1 VADGRVVTLGTN
13 STLTCYDA
21 ASGKVVW
28 RKDDFKSNVPRF
40 HTSSSPIVV
49 DNLCIVQLGGES
61 NGAIVAYELASGNE
75 KWKWADDGTAY
86 ASPVLAS
93 IGGKKVIVAETSKHI
108 VAIGV
113 ADGQR
118 LWETGFAAQGG
129 RAYNACTPIVDGQ
142 KIIFSGA
149 GRGTKAVAIEAMGDK
164 LDAKDLW
171 SNPDNSV
178 QFNTPV
184 VKNELI
190 FGISDR
196 DKLFCLSAETGKTE
210 WTSEIKGTRG
220 YGSIV
225 DAGPALLAITPKSD
239 LIVFEPN
246 GKEFKRIA
254 NYKVAESDVYAY
266 PVVSGRR
273 IFIKDRDSV
282 TLWTIP

>member
-1 VADGRVVTLGTN
+1 V
-13 STLTCYDA
+13 
-21 ASGKVVW
+21 
-28 RKDDFKSNVPRF
+28 
-40 HTSSSPIVV
+40 
-49 DNLCIVQLGGES
+49 
-61 NGAIVAYELASGNE
+61 
-75 KWKWADDGTAY
+75 
-86 ASPVLAS
+86 
-93 IGGKKVIVAETSKHI
+93 
-108 VAIGV
+108 
-113 ADGQR
+113 
-118 LWETGFAAQGG
+118 QGG
-129 RAYNACTPIVDGQ
+129 RAYNACTPIVDGH
-142 KIIFSGA
+142 KVIFSGA
-149 GRGTKAVAIEAMGDK
+149 GRGTKAVALEAMGDK
-164 LDAKDLW
+164 LDAKELW

-190 FGISDR
+190 FGISDK

-210 WTSEIKGTRG
+210 WASDIKGTRG

-246 GKEFKRIA
+246 GKEFKTIA